1 MKASFQTWV
10 SLQIETECV
19 FTLASVLTTLKHYCF
34 EVENMDRI
42 ITMVKNWLDDPCH
55 SYKPNVDIKEYLK
68 EEDSLAEENYD
79 LLEKADFF
87 EQLQVDND

>member
-1 MKASFQTWV
+1 
-10 SLQIETECV
+10 
-19 FTLASVLTTLKHYCF
+19 
-34 EVENMDRI
+34 MDQI